1 MDTLTHYQTLMQNL
15 QEEYCAWYSQG
26 EEHGVDLEVI
36 ADETH
41 GQYQLMRVGWHGES
55 RIRKQIFYV
64 RLKNGKFWIE
74 EDWTEEGIANEL
86 VRLGV
91 PRSEIVLAFNPPEM
105 RPYTEFA
112 VA

>member
-1 MDTLTHYQTLMQNL
+1 MRGLL
-15 QEEYCAWYSQG
+15 EEYRAWYAQG
-26 EEHGVDLEVI
+26 EDPETDLEVI

-41 GQYQLMRVGWHGES
+41 NQYQLMRVGWHRES

-64 RLKNGKFWIE
+64 RIKNGKFWIE
-74 EDWTEEGIANEL
+74 EDWTQEGIANEL

-91 PRSEIVLAFNPPEM
+91 PREEIVLAFNPPEM

-112 VA
+112 AA